1 MDAASSYG
9 TGTGSRTCSQT
20 GRRPPHTASASWRL
34 PSPTSPRRSCRTSPV
49 WPRVYGFGGDTITV
63 HWWTPHGDGGSAIT
77 GYKVQWEQAGES
89 WTDAAAVSEIPEDS
103 RNALAG
109 TANISGLTAGTLYTV
124 RVIATNAVGDS
135 RPSAELATRPK
146 GALVRAT
153 ESVVDGRTLTL
164 RYNRNMDSSSVPAT
178 SSFVVLVNG
187 GIRLVDSVSISGK
200 EVTLTLSSAVSAADE
215 VKWLYQEP
223 VSPTAPTLRAQDG
236 NYAIG
241 GGLTGFEEATNE
253 TPRSALQPLTAQFTN
268 VPASHDG
275 ATGFTFDIEFSESV
289 WVGHGFPRDDLL
301 TVTGGTVTSAHWLDR
316 NTKRWAVTIRP
327 DSQGAITVVLP
338 KERYCATTLTSDDTR
353 WDDLVLGA
361 PCAAEDRRLST
372 SPRPPSRARAPSS
385 RRGTRRRRAVRW

>member
-1 MDAASSYG
+1 M
-9 TGTGSRTCSQT
+9 GS
-20 GRRPPHTASASWRL
+20 A
-34 PSPTSPRRSCRTSPV
+34 
-49 WPRVYGFGGDTITV
+49 ITV

-77 GYKVQWEQAGES
+77 GYKVQWKEAGES

-223 VSPTAPTLRAQDG
+223 VRPTAPTLRAQDG

-361 PCAAEDRRLST
+361 PCAAEDRRLSNQPEAT
-372 SPRPPSRARAPSS
+372 IPGPSP
-385 RRGTRRRRAVRW
+385 